1 MWRLTF
7 STSRLGSGV
16 CEDGDRYRRLDVSA
30 AAAWPPAAADDLSA
44 LCAILGDELGAR
56 PLRAREAGTPACR
69 LALVV
74 NLRASGA
81 LLGTLGATAAPDGS
95 VELGDVRAELE
106 GARRSVGGEARA
118 SAAAALAAE
127 GGALGGLFGAVTA
140 ALDVLSAEAA
150 RLEAAAAAA
159 RAARPDKRGV
169 DVAPRVL
176 LLHIDHMRRR
186 GPYVAAISSWA
197 AELGLR
203 GFLLLPPADV
213 SRGLILVL
221 LTGGSGACREYL
233 RRARTMTVDVD
244 ASGRACREKQMQVL
258 HDDASPL
265 AAGETDIGKGFV
277 VMEGLT
283 RAEALRHVV
292 ATGAVP
298 AAVLADL
305 GRRD

>member
-1 MWRLTF
+1 MKLATDDAAD
-7 STSRLGSGV
+7 
-16 CEDGDRYRRLDVSA
+16 DG
-30 AAAWPPAAADDLSA
+30 AAAWPPAAADDLNA
-44 LCAILGDELGAR
+44 LRAILGDDLGAR
-56 PLRAREAGTPACR
+56 PLHAREAGTPACR

-95 VELGDVRAELE
+95 VELGDVRAELD

-140 ALDVLSAEAA
+140 ASDVLSAEAA

-159 RAARPDKRGV
+159 RAARPDERAV

-176 LLHIDHMRRR
+176 LLQIDHMRRR

-203 GFLLLPPADV
+203 GFLLLPPADAF
-213 SRGLILVL
+213 RGLILVL

-258 HDDASPL
+258 HDDASSL
-265 AAGETDIGKGFV
+265 VAGETNIGKGFV
-277 VMEGLT
+277 VMEGLA
-283 RAEALRHVV
+283 RAEVLRHV
-292 ATGAVP
+292 AAAGAVP